1 LEINLEI
8 SHVSTFKVAF
18 FDVDSM
24 EVMWHGNY
32 VKYLEMARCELLDK
46 LGYNYIAMKK
56 DGYAFP
62 IVKLDVKYVRPAFFN
77 DVIKVTT
84 TLSECE
90 TFLKFHYLIEN
101 EKGEKLSEANT
112 AQAVIDMKSLQ
123 TCFEMPE
130 ALIKAIK
137 AYTKKENL

>member
-1 LEINLEI
+1 MKI

-77 DVIKVTT
+77 DTIKVKT

-101 EKGEKLSEANT
+101 EKSEKLSEANT
-112 AQAVIDMKSLQ
+112 AQAVIDMRSLQ

-130 ALIKAIK
+130 ALKKAIE

>member
-1 LEINLEI
+1 MKI

-18 FDVDSM
+18 FDVDGM

-32 VKYLEMARCELLDK
+32 VKYLEMARCKLLDK

-56 DGYAFP
+56 NGYAFP

-112 AQAVIDMKSLQ
+112 AQAVIEMKSLQ

-130 ALIKAIK
+130 ALIKAIE
-137 AYTKKENL
+137 AYTKKEIL

>member
-1 LEINLEI
+1 MKI

-62 IVKLDVKYVRPAFFN
+62 IVKLDVKYVCPAFFN
-77 DVIKVTT
+77 DTIKVTT

-130 ALIKAIK
+130 SLKKAIE

>member
-1 LEINLEI
+1 MKI

-46 LGYNYIAMKK
+46 LRYNYIAMKK

-77 DVIKVTT
+77 DTIKVTT
-84 TLSECE
+84 TLNECE

>member
-1 LEINLEI
+1 MRVEI

-46 LGYNYIAMKK
+46 LGYNYIVMKK
-56 DGYAFP
+56 DGFAFP

-84 TLSECE
+84 TLNECE

-112 AQAVIDMKSLQ
+112 AQAVIEMKSLQ

-130 ALIKAIK
+130 SLKKALK
-137 AYTKKENL
+137 AYNEKEKR

>member
-1 LEINLEI
+1 MEI

-112 AQAVIDMKSLQ
+112 AQAVIEMKSLQ
-123 TCFEMPE
+123 TCFEMPDT
-130 ALIKAIK
+130 LKKAIE
-137 AYTKKENL
+137 AYNEKEKR

>member
-1 LEINLEI
+1 MEI

-56 DGYAFP
+56 DGFAFP

-112 AQAVIDMKSLQ
+112 AQAVIEMKSLQ
-123 TCFEMPE
+123 TCFEMPDT
-130 ALIKAIK
+130 LKKAIE
-137 AYTKKENL
+137 AYNEKEKR

>member
-1 LEINLEI
+1 MKI

-62 IVKLDVKYVRPAFFN
+62 IVKLDVKYVRPVFFN
-77 DVIKVTT
+77 DTIKVTT

-101 EKGEKLSEANT
+101 EKGDKLSEANT
-112 AQAVIDMKSLQ
+112 AQAVIEMKSLQ

-130 ALIKAIK
+130 ALIKAIE

>member
-1 LEINLEI
+1 MRVEI

-56 DGYAFP
+56 NGYAFP

-112 AQAVIDMKSLQ
+112 AQAVIEMKSLQ
-123 TCFEMPE
+123 TCFEMPD
-130 ALIKAIK
+130 ALKKAIE
-137 AYTKKENL
+137 AYNEKEKI

>member
-1 LEINLEI
+1 MEI

-32 VKYLEMARCELLDK
+32 VKYLEMARCELLEK

-112 AQAVIDMKSLQ
+112 AQAVIEMKSLQ
-123 TCFEMPE
+123 TCFEMPDT
-130 ALIKAIK
+130 LKKAIK
-137 AYTKKENL
+137 AYNEKEKR

>member
-1 LEINLEI
+1 MEI

-84 TLSECE
+84 TLNECE

-101 EKGEKLSEANT
+101 ENGEKLSEANT
-112 AQAVIDMKSLQ
+112 AQAVIEMKSLQ
-123 TCFEMPE
+123 TCFEMPD
-130 ALIKAIK
+130 ALKKALK
-137 AYTKKENL
+137 AYNEKEKR

>member
-1 LEINLEI
+1 MEI

-84 TLSECE
+84 TLGECE

-101 EKGEKLSEANT
+101 ERGEKLSEANT

-123 TCFEMPE
+123 TYFEMPE
-130 ALIKAIK
+130 ALKKAIE
-137 AYTKKENL
+137 AYNKKEKI

>member
-1 LEINLEI
+1 MRVKI

-56 DGYAFP
+56 DGYAFS
-62 IVKLDVKYVRPAFFN
+62 YR
-77 DVIKVTT
+77 
-84 TLSECE
+84 
-90 TFLKFHYLIEN
+90 
-101 EKGEKLSEANT
+101 
-112 AQAVIDMKSLQ
+112 
-123 TCFEMPE
+123 
-130 ALIKAIK
+130 KA
-137 AYTKKENL
+137 

>member
-1 LEINLEI
+1 MEI
-8 SHVSTFKVAF
+8 SHISTFKVAF

-112 AQAVIDMKSLQ
+112 AQAVIEMNSLQ
-123 TCFEMPE
+123 TCFEIPE
-130 ALIKAIK
+130 ALKKALK
-137 AYTKKENL
+137 AYNEKEKR

>member
-1 LEINLEI
+1 MRVEI

-62 IVKLDVKYVRPAFFN
+62 IVKLDVKYVCPAFFN
-77 DVIKVTT
+77 DIIKVTT

-112 AQAVIDMKSLQ
+112 AQAVIEMNSLQ
-123 TCFEMPE
+123 TCFEMLE
-130 ALIKAIK
+130 ALKKALK
-137 AYTKKENL
+137 AYNEKEKR

>member
-1 LEINLEI
+1 
-8 SHVSTFKVAF
+8 
-18 FDVDSM
+18 
-24 EVMWHGNY
+24 MWHGNY
-32 VKYLEMARCELLDK
+32 VKYLEMARCELFDK

-112 AQAVIDMKSLQ
+112 AQAVIEMKSLQ

-130 ALIKAIK
+130 ALKKALK
-137 AYTKKENL
+137 AYNEKEKR

>member
-1 LEINLEI
+1 MRVEI

-32 VKYLEMARCELLDK
+32 VKYLEMACCELLDK

-56 DGYAFP
+56 DDYAFP

-77 DVIKVTT
+77 DVIRVTT

-112 AQAVIDMKSLQ
+112 AQAVIEMNSLQ

-130 ALIKAIK
+130 ALKKALK
-137 AYTKKENL
+137 AYNEKEKR

>member
-1 LEINLEI
+1 MEI

-56 DGYAFP
+56 DGFAFP

-101 EKGEKLSEANT
+101 EKDEKISEANT
-112 AQAVIDMKSLQ
+112 VQAVIEMKSLQ
-123 TCFEMPE
+123 TCFEMPDT
-130 ALIKAIK
+130 LKKAIE
-137 AYTKKENL
+137 AYCKKEKR

>member
-1 LEINLEI
+1 MEI

-32 VKYLEMARCELLDK
+32 VKYLEMARCELLEK

-112 AQAVIDMKSLQ
+112 AQAVIEMKSLQ
-123 TCFEMPE
+123 TCFEMPDT
-130 ALIKAIK
+130 LKKAIE
-137 AYTKKENL
+137 AYNEKEKR

>member
-1 LEINLEI
+1 MEI

-77 DVIKVTT
+77 DTIKVTT

-123 TCFEMPE
+123 TCFEIPE
-130 ALIKAIK
+130 TLKNALE
-137 AYTKKENL
+137 AYTKKENI

>member
-1 LEINLEI
+1 MRVEI

-32 VKYLEMARCELLDK
+32 VKYLEMARCELLEK

-112 AQAVIDMKSLQ
+112 AQAVIEMKSLQ
-123 TCFEMPE
+123 TCFEMPDT
-130 ALIKAIK
+130 LKKAIE
-137 AYTKKENL
+137 AYNEKEKR

>member
-1 LEINLEI
+1 LEIRVEI

-32 VKYLEMARCELLDK
+32 V
-46 LGYNYIAMKK
+46 
-56 DGYAFP
+56 
-62 IVKLDVKYVRPAFFN
+62 
-77 DVIKVTT
+77 
-84 TLSECE
+84 

-112 AQAVIDMKSLQ
+112 AQAVIEMKSLQ

-130 ALIKAIK
+130 ALKKALK
-137 AYTKKENL
+137 AYNEKEKR

>member
-1 LEINLEI
+1 MKI

-62 IVKLDVKYVRPAFFN
+62 IVKLDVKYVRPVFFN
-77 DVIKVTT
+77 DTIKVTT

-101 EKGEKLSEANT
+101 EKGDKLSEANT
-112 AQAVIDMKSLQ
+112 AQAVIEMKSLQ
-123 TCFEMPE
+123 TCFEIPE
-130 ALIKAIK
+130 ALKKALK
-137 AYTKKENL
+137 AYNEKEKR

>member
-1 LEINLEI
+1 MEI
-8 SHVSTFKVAF
+8 SHVSKFKVAF

-77 DVIKVTT
+77 DTIKVTT

-101 EKGEKLSEANT
+101 ENGEKLSEANT
-112 AQAVIDMKSLQ
+112 SQAVIEMKSLQ

-130 ALIKAIK
+130 ALKNALE
-137 AYTKKENL
+137 AYTKKENI

>member
-1 LEINLEI
+1 MEI

-56 DGYAFP
+56 DGFAFP

-112 AQAVIDMKSLQ
+112 AQAVIEMKSLQ

-130 ALIKAIK
+130 VLKKAIE
-137 AYTKKENL
+137 AYNEKEKR

>member
-1 LEINLEI
+1 MEI

-62 IVKLDVKYVRPAFFN
+62 IVKLDMKYVRPAFFN
-77 DVIKVTT
+77 DVIKITT
-84 TLSECE
+84 TLSECD
-90 TFLKFHYLIEN
+90 TFLKFHYLVEN

-112 AQAVIDMKSLQ
+112 AQAVIEMKSLQ
-123 TCFEMPE
+123 TCFEMPQTLKNALE
-130 ALIKAIK
+130 A
-137 AYTKKENL
+137 YNKKENI

>member
-1 LEINLEI
+1 MEI

-112 AQAVIDMKSLQ
+112 AQAVIEMKSLQ

-130 ALIKAIK
+130 VLKKAIE
-137 AYTKKENL
+137 AYNEKEKR

>member
-1 LEINLEI
+1 MEI

-56 DGYAFP
+56 DGFAFP

-112 AQAVIDMKSLQ
+112 AQAVIEMKSLQ
-123 TCFEMPE
+123 TCFEMPD
-130 ALIKAIK
+130 ALKKAIE
-137 AYTKKENL
+137 AYNEKEKR

>member
-1 LEINLEI
+1 MEI

-32 VKYLEMARCELLDK
+32 GKYLEMARCELLDK

-101 EKGEKLSEANT
+101 ENGEKLSEANT

-123 TCFEMPE
+123 TYFEMPE
-130 ALIKAIK
+130 ALKKAIK
-137 AYTKKENL
+137 AYNKKEKR

>member
-1 LEINLEI
+1 MEI

-112 AQAVIDMKSLQ
+112 AQAVIEMKSLQ
-123 TCFEMPE
+123 TCFEIPDALKKALE
-130 ALIKAIK
+130 A
-137 AYTKKENL
+137 YNEKEKG

>member
-1 LEINLEI
+1 MEI

-123 TCFEMPE
+123 TYFEMPE
-130 ALIKAIK
+130 ALKKAIEV
-137 AYTKKENL
+137 YTKKENL

>member
-1 LEINLEI
+1 MRVKI
-8 SHVSTFKVAF
+8 SHVSMFKVAF

-112 AQAVIDMKSLQ
+112 AQAVIEMKSLQ
-123 TCFEMPE
+123 TCFEMPK
-130 ALIKAIK
+130 ALKKALK
-137 AYTKKENL
+137 AYNEKEKR

>member
-1 LEINLEI
+1 MEI

-90 TFLKFHYLIEN
+90 TFLKFHYLIEDEN
-101 EKGEKLSEANT
+101 GEKLSEANT

-130 ALIKAIK
+130 ALKKAIE

>member
-1 LEINLEI
+1 LEINLKI

-77 DVIKVTT
+77 DTIKVKT

-101 EKGEKLSEANT
+101 EKSEKLSEANT
-112 AQAVIDMKSLQ
+112 AQAVIDMRSLQ

-130 ALIKAIK
+130 ALKKAIE

>member
-1 LEINLEI
+1 MKI

-62 IVKLDVKYVRPAFFN
+62 IVKLDVKYVRPVFFN
-77 DVIKVTT
+77 DTIKVTT

-112 AQAVIDMKSLQ
+112 AQAVIEMKSLQ
-123 TCFEMPE
+123 TYFEMPE
-130 ALIKAIK
+130 SLKKAIE

>member
-1 LEINLEI
+1 MEI
-8 SHVSTFKVAF
+8 SHISTFKVAF

-46 LGYNYIAMKK
+46 LGYNYITMKK

-112 AQAVIDMKSLQ
+112 AQAVIEMNSLQ

-130 ALIKAIK
+130 ALKKALK
-137 AYTKKENL
+137 AYNEKEKR

>member
-1 LEINLEI
+1 MEI

-56 DGYAFP
+56 DGFAFP

-112 AQAVIDMKSLQ
+112 AQAVIEMKSLQ
-123 TCFEMPE
+123 TCFEMPDT
-130 ALIKAIK
+130 LKKAIK
-137 AYTKKENL
+137 AYNEKEKR